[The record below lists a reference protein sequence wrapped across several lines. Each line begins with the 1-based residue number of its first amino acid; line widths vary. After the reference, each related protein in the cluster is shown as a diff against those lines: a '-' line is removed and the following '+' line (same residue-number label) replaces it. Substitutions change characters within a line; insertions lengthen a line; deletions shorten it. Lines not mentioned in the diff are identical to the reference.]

1 MGVFDVML
9 TLISLQ
15 ILFLLLMGIVFC
27 CSCCI
32 VGIRIIQILIRIARE
47 EEEGIMGLIH
57 SGASKQYTEGI
68 IDADNSMCAICLE
81 DYKEGDTIRFLPC
94 TDLHHFHSDCVDE
107 WLTQKKCCPLCKV
120 NIDKPKNQVDTPN
133 VESGNNDL
141 NI

>member
-1 MGVFDVML
+1 
-9 TLISLQ
+9 
-15 ILFLLLMGIVFC
+15 MGIVFC

-47 EEEGIMGLIH
+47 EE
-57 SGASKQYTEGI
+57 EGI

-133 VESGNNDL
+133 VESGNN
-141 NI
+141 